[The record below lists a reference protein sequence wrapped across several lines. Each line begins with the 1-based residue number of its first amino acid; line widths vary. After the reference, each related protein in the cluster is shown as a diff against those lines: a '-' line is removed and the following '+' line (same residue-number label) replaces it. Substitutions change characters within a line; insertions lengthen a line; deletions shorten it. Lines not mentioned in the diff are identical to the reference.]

1 MLKYFFDECLTENQ
15 KDTVNV
21 SVKFRSTSHD
31 TKHSHDFYELILV
44 CKNELAHYLNGTE
57 TTMNKC
63 DLCLITPND
72 EHFSWTKDEKNAPC
86 YYTISMRAEY
96 FNKLTDAIGKD
107 FSKSIINSRYTSVKA
122 QVFEQCKQQ
131 LDRALLTHNSE
142 TNKKQSIY
150 QLVATKLLCEFS
162 FNNHAS
168 TNERS
173 LVEKAYASMSEKENM
188 ALGVKEIAAKL
199 GYSQEHLIRTFKKS
213 GELPPNTVFTIIK
226 LDYAKELLV
235 STDCPIPQIC
245 ELIGYNGLN
254 YFNQIFK
261 KYCGCL
267 PSTYR
272 KNNSI
277 PF

>member
-1 MLKYFFDECLTENQ
+1 MLKYFFDECLIENQ

-21 SVKFRSTSHD
+21 SVKFRSTSHA

-44 CKNELAHYLNGTE
+44 SKNELAHCLNGTE
-57 TTMNKC
+57 TTMNKY
-63 DLCLITPND
+63 DLCLITPGD
-72 EHFSWTKDEKNAPC
+72 LHYSWAKDEKNAPC

-96 FNKLTDAIGKD
+96 FKMLTTAIGKD
-107 FSKSIINSRYTSVKA
+107 FTESIINSRYTSVKA
-122 QVFEQCKQQ
+122 QVFEQCRLQ
-131 LDRALLTHNSE
+131 LDQALLIHNLEMS
-142 TNKKQSIY
+142 KKQSIY

-162 FNNHAS
+162 LITQLNGS
-168 TNERS
+168 GRS
-173 LVEKAYASMSEKENM
+173 LVEKAYSLMSEKDNI
-188 ALGVKEIAAKL
+188 ALGVKDIAAKL

-235 STDCPIPQIC
+235 STDYPISQIC
-245 ELIGYNGLN
+245 ELIGYNGLH
-254 YFNQIFK
+254 YFYQIFK
-261 KYCGCL
+261 KYCGCS
-267 PSTYR
+267 PNTYR